1 MNKKITLEQMKAA
14 DADRYEVK
22 SLENTAHYKIG
33 EILEKDLVERLC
45 MKPYIKV
52 VIR

>member
-1 MNKKITLEQMKAA
+1 MNKKITLEQLKPTGK
-14 DADRYEVK
+14 YEVK

-33 EILEKDLVERLC
+33 EILEKDLVDRLC
-45 MKPYIKV
+45 MKPYMRV